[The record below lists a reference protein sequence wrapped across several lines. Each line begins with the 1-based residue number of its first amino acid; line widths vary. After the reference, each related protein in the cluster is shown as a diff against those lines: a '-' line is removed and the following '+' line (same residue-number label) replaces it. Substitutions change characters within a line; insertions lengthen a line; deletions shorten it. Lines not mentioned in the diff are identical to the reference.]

1 MRTAQYAVI
10 TCEEATAT
18 AWLHSAKKHFMKQCW
33 NKHAA
38 SRVVNY
44 ELKNKMLENQTV
56 KILILAESVTR
67 HIQGL

>member
-1 MRTAQYAVI
+1 MQS
-10 TCEEATAT
+10 
-18 AWLHSAKKHFMKQCW
+18 LHMKKQRWQHDYIQLKNILW

-44 ELKNKMLENQTV
+44 ELKNKMLENQTL

-67 HIQGL
+67 HIQGV